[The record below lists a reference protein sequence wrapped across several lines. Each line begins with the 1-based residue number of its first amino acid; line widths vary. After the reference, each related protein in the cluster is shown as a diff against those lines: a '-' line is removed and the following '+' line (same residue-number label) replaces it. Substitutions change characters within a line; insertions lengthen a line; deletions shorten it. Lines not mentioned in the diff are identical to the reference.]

1 VPLSILALLL
11 LAQQFTPA
19 PPEPSAKQ
27 KQIDTLVAQIRRL
40 AVSEPAVYGIDTRLK
55 TAEVVTQQYPA
66 LAKELLHD
74 AEAELPGIAAPP
86 EQDRMRVR
94 LVRAFA
100 PLDLEES
107 ERLTRSFRHLT
118 GPDYVAQAY
127 DQLYLFFEKDPA
139 QARRM
144 ITKGLGAGAFR
155 MASASQQL
163 EEWKSKDGQAATVLF
178 AEILGAFPV
187 QSPSSADVLYL
198 LQQTKQALGLSRP
211 LVIQGIDK
219 ALSAATSESLRL
231 PADYDK
237 DKDPSV
243 TREGL
248 LREIS
253 ALLRS
258 IDPELLRQYQDRRK
272 ELDLPPPQAAKEP
285 PKEEK
290 KNDDD
295 APDLSG
301 FTYSEALA
309 RARKLDNLLART
321 GALIDISRRE
331 ELTAQQRTSV
341 ASEALSAAGKLPLS
355 GDRLVATAM
364 ISRDFAR
371 RNDLANAAFA
381 AQLLSET
388 FAKVCECP
396 AATCKH
402 GDEDFDCLQNVED
415 FAEYL
420 EEFKIQAEAMSLDN
434 ISLQARLLVLKLHAL
449 LTAAPAP
456 NRR

>member
-1 VPLSILALLL
+1 VPFSILALLL
-11 LAQQFTPA
+11 LAQQAPPT
-19 PPEPSAKQ
+19 PPEPSEKQ
-27 KQIDTLVAQIRRL
+27 KQVDALIVQIRRL

-100 PLDLEES
+100 TLDLEES
-107 ERLTRSFRHLT
+107 ERLTRSFHHQT
-118 GPDYVAQAY
+118 GPDYLAQAY
-127 DQLYLFFEKDPA
+127 DELYLFFEKDPA

-155 MASASQQL
+155 MESASRKL
-163 EEWKSKDGQAATVLF
+163 EELKTTDAQAATVLF

-198 LQQTKQALGLSRP
+198 LQQTKLALGLSRP

-237 DKDPSV
+237 AKDPQPP
-243 TREGL
+243 REGL

-253 ALLRS
+253 ALLHS

-272 ELDLPPPQAAKEP
+272 ELDLPPQAAKEP

-341 ASEALSAAGKLPLS
+341 SSEALSTAGKLPLS
-355 GDRLVATAM
+355 VDRLVATAM

-388 FAKVCECP
+388 FGKVCECP

-402 GDEDFDCLQNVED
+402 GDEDFDCLQNVEA

-420 EEFKIQAEAMSLDN
+420 EEFKIPAEAMNLDN
-434 ISLQARLLVLKLHAL
+434 ISLQARLLVLKLYRL

-456 NRR
+456 NHR